1 MTTQNSELND
11 RQKRFADE
19 YLIDCNARKAAERAG
34 YSPTSGKTLMRN
46 PKIRRYISEQL
57 RLIHNDNTADAQ
69 EVLEFLSAVMRG
81 EEKEPVVLRV
91 NGEQEVEMVE
101 LAARERI
108 KAAELIGKRFGMFSE
123 SKEQAAAEPVIICGG
138 DSLED

>member
-1 MTTQNSELND
+1 MSNNNELND

-34 YSPTSGKTLMRN
+34 YSAASGSKLLAN
-46 PKIRRYISEQL
+46 PKIRLYINEQL
-57 RLIHNDNTADAQ
+57 RLMHNDAIADAQ
-69 EVLEFLSAVMRG
+69 EVMQFLSAVMRG

-108 KAAELIGKRFGMFSE
+108 KAAELLGKRFGMFSE
-123 SKEQAAAEPVIICGG
+123 EKNNAPPEPVIICGG